1 MATFQI
7 HSKVYTSL
15 LKSTFCINVVFVWT
29 NILKVYKLVVKFT
42 NVEKVHSY
50 VAKLTNVYKTWD
62 LTAQWTENVSKYK
75 IEQLSVYLTW
85 QHFKYTIR
93 FIGSS

>member
-1 MATFQI
+1 MF
-7 HSKVYTSL
+7 
-15 LKSTFCINVVFVWT
+15 FWT
-29 NILKVYKLVVKFT
+29 NILKVYKLVVKFK

-62 LTAQWTENVSKYK
+62 LTAHWTENVSKYK